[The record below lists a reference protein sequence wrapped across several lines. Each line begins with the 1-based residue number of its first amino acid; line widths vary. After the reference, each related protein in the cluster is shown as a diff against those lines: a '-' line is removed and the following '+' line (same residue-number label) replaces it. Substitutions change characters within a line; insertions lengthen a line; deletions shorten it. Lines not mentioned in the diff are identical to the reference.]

1 MSKRTPKKLTPKA
14 TRTAKKT
21 KRQAGQSVATLE
33 ADSQISVGAKDVR
46 FIETGPAPGVSTEAS
61 TPGPSQKSA
70 VEPTKITSSDPVPS
84 SQHEGEVHDLT
95 HTPEGATVEEG
106 ETLELLA
113 FQLADEEY
121 AIDILKIKE
130 IIRSLE
136 ITPVPRRPPVIKGII
151 SLRGTII
158 PIYDLRTRLGLTES
172 PPTRNSRILVV
183 ELNKGLVGIIS
194 DRVTEVVKV
203 NGKDVEPPPATGDG
217 MTAGHL
223 KGVTRVNGRLIILLN
238 LTKAVTL

>member
-1 MSKRTPKKLTPKA
+1 M
-14 TRTAKKT
+14 
-21 KRQAGQSVATLE
+21 
-33 ADSQISVGAKDVR
+33 
-46 FIETGPAPGVSTEAS
+46 
-61 TPGPSQKSA
+61 
-70 VEPTKITSSDPVPS
+70 
-84 SQHEGEVHDLT
+84 
-95 HTPEGATVEEG
+95 
-106 ETLELLA
+106 A

-136 ITPVPRRPPVIKGII
+136 ITHVPRRPPVIKGVI

-183 ELNKGLVGIIS
+183 ELDKGMIGIIA
-194 DRVTEVVKV
+194 DRVTEVVKIKE
-203 NGKDVEPPPATGDG
+203 KDVEPPPATGDG

-223 KGVTRVNGRLIILLN
+223 KGVTRINGRLIILLN
-238 LTKAVTL
+238 LMKAITL

>member
-1 MSKRTPKKLTPKA
+1 MSKRTPKKTVPKA
-14 TRTAKKT
+14 TRTTKRT
-21 KRQAGQSVATLE
+21 KRQAGHSVAMLE
-33 ADSQISVGAKDVR
+33 ADSQIAL
-46 FIETGPAPGVSTEAS
+46 ETRETVAIKTDPTPVTPIDPS
-61 TPGPSQKSA
+61 TPGISQQSVVESQKIISS
-70 VEPTKITSSDPVPS
+70 EPNPSPPHEEEVPDITN
-84 SQHEGEVHDLT
+84 
-95 HTPEGATVEEG
+95 TPEGTSVEQG

-136 ITPVPRRPPVIKGII
+136 ITHVPRRPPVIKGVI

-183 ELNKGLVGIIS
+183 ELDKGMIGIIA
-194 DRVTEVVKV
+194 DRVTEVVKIKE
-203 NGKDVEPPPATGDG
+203 KDVEPPPATGDG

-223 KGVTRVNGRLIILLN
+223 KGVTRINGRLIILLN
-238 LTKAVTL
+238 LMKAITL